1 MMLEMMKELFGIAHI
16 RDDEEEVPNVK
27 RMRIVEGEVSLSQPV
42 TVAVLPEEEEVSV
55 LQGPSVAPKEE
66 EFPAPAV
73 TVSQGPPVAV
83 PLEEEEVLAALL
95 VPVSALVIS
104 SSFFFSSKTHE
115 ILLALL
121 ITKCSHFNY

>member
-1 MMLEMMKELFGIAHI
+1 MTLEMMKELFGIAHI

-27 RMRIVEGEVSLSQPV
+27 HMRIVEGEVSLSQPV

-73 TVSQGPPVAV
+73 TVS
-83 PLEEEEVLAALL
+83 
-95 VPVSALVIS
+95 
-104 SSFFFSSKTHE
+104 
-115 ILLALL
+115 
-121 ITKCSHFNY
+121 